1 MAAMSAREGALE
13 KIRSEDL
20 RQAAAETKSKPHV
33 VIVEV
38 AIPRPQV
45 DVLSPGGQGETGAA
59 RFRISSKVT
68 KSDEVRPLAET
79 RRAIEK
85 ILGRPAERFFSS
97 SGAFVVTATGEQIR
111 HLADLPQVRA
121 IWPNETFHS
130 RL

>member
-1 MAAMSAREGALE
+1 MAAMSEREGALE
-13 KIRSEDL
+13 KIRSEGL
-20 RQAAAETKSKPHV
+20 RQAAAETKSKSHV

-38 AIPRPQV
+38 AVPGAKM
-45 DVLSPGGQGETGAA
+45 DVLPPDRRSGSSAA
-59 RFRISSKVT
+59 RFRFPSKTV
-68 KSDEVRPLAET
+68 KSDVDRVAET

-85 ILGRPAERFFSS
+85 ILGRPPERFFSS

-121 IWPNETFHS
+121 IWPNETFQS